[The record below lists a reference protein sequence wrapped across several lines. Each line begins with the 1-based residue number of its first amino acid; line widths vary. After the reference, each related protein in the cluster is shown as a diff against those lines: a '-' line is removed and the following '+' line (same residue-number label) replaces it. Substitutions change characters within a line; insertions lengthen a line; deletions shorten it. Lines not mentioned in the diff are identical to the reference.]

1 MLFDHIEEKEAVIR
15 AALIEQNGYKFY
27 KMLADKTSSK
37 EAKDLFKRFAH
48 DEHRHLRI
56 IENKYFPGVG
66 FNDQITEEELQIEEY
81 LEKSGSTDIFTKRI
95 NVEALV
101 RIIDNPKKAL
111 LIALDTERGSVEY
124 FGNLARRART
134 EEGRKLYGELVE
146 EEKDHVSL
154 LEAML
159 ASAS

>member
-27 KMLADKTSSK
+27 RMLADRTSSK

-48 DEHRHLRI
+48 DEQRHLRI

-66 FNDQITEEELQIEEY
+66 FNDQITEEEIQIEEY

-124 FGNLARRART
+124 FRNLARRART
-134 EEGRKLYGELVE
+134 EDGRKLYGELVE

-159 ASAS
+159 SAS

>member
-27 KMLADKTSSK
+27 KMLSERTSDKG
-37 EAKDLFKRFAH
+37 AKDLFRRFAH
-48 DEHRHLRI
+48 DEQRHLRT

-81 LEKSGSTDIFTKRI
+81 LERSGSTDIFTKRI

-124 FGNLARRART
+124 FSNLAKRART
-134 EEGRKLYGELVE
+134 EEGRKLYAELVE
-146 EEKDHVSL
+146 EEKDHVST
-154 LEAML
+154 LEEML
-159 ASAS
+159 ANAS

>member
-27 KMLADKTSSK
+27 KMLSAKTADK
-37 EAKDLFKRFAH
+37 EAKDLFRRFAH
-48 DEHRHLRI
+48 DEQRHLRV

-66 FNDQITEEELQIEEY
+66 FNDQITEEELEIEHY
-81 LEKSGSTDIFTKRI
+81 IEKSGSADIFTKRI

-101 RIIDNPKKAL
+101 RIIDSPKKAL
-111 LIALDTERGSVEY
+111 LIALDTERNSVEY
-124 FGNLARRART
+124 FGNLAQRART
-134 EEGRKLYGELVE
+134 EEGRKLYAELVE
-146 EEKDHVSL
+146 EEKEHVST

-159 ASAS
+159 ANAS

>member
-27 KMLADKTSSK
+27 KMLSEKTSNK
-37 EAKDLFKRFAH
+37 EAKDLFRRFAH
-48 DEHRHLRI
+48 DEQRHLRT

-81 LEKSGSTDIFTKRI
+81 LERSGSTDIFTKRI

-101 RIIDNPKKAL
+101 RVIDNPKKAL

-134 EEGRKLYGELVE
+134 EEGRKLYAELVE
-146 EEKDHVSL
+146 EEKDHVSA

-159 ASAS
+159 AAAS

>member
-27 KMLADKTSSK
+27 KMLADRTSDK
-37 EAKDLFKRFAH
+37 EAKDLFRRFAH
-48 DEHRHLRI
+48 DEQRHLRV
-56 IENKYFPGVG
+56 IENKYFPGAG

-95 NVEALV
+95 NVEGLV

-124 FGNLARRART
+124 FANLARRART
-134 EEGRKLYGELVE
+134 EEGRKLYAELVE
-146 EEKDHVSL
+146 EEKDHVNT

-159 ASAS
+159 SAAS

>member
-15 AALIEQNGYKFY
+15 AALIEQNGHKFY
-27 KMLADKTSSK
+27 KMLADRTSDK

-48 DEHRHLRI
+48 DEQRHLRI

-124 FGNLARRART
+124 FRNLARRART

-146 EEKDHVSL
+146 EEKDHVSQ